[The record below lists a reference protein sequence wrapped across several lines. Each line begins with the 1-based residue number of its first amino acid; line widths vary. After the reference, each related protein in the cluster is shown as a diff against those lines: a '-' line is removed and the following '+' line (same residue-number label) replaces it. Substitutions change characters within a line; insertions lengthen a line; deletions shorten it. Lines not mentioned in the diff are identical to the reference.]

1 MYFGDEDPALI
12 SDTRKTLISNLPL
25 SPEEQQLHQEPA
37 QQTGELKDNHS
48 DQVLMFNEESG
59 SFEYSSGGADVDVS
73 DRSGNEICA
82 VSLLVPL
89 VHHCMYTGA
98 KIPAFRLNCILGLHH
113 NDRPGHNVCRLI
125 PWSYFLATGLKFRVC
140 YFYSKWI

>member
-59 SFEYSSGGADVDVS
+59 SFEYSSGGADLDVS

-82 VSLLVPL
+82 VSLPVPL
-89 VHHCMYTGA
+89 VHHCIRPKFLPSGLT
-98 KIPAFRLNCILGLHH
+98 AFWGSTIMIDLVTMCA
-113 NDRPGHNVCRLI
+113 D
-125 PWSYFLATGLKFRVC
+125 
-140 YFYSKWI
+140 